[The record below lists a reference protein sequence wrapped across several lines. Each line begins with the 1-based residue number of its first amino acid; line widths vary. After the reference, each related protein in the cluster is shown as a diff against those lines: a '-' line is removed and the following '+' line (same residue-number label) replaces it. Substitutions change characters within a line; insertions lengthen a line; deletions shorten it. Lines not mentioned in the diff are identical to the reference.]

1 MRWVL
6 FVLLATIYVGGIVG
20 SFEFSKARF
29 GCTLLKDI
37 DFNRLAARASGST
50 RFRGPFTLGVSLP
63 DGLTRTKMIVRKS
76 PPFGR
81 AGVEG

>member
-29 GCTLLKDI
+29 GCALLKDRRI
-37 DFNRLAARASGST
+37 SSMGSPQAASARDVEKRRFGFPPGELREPPPGSHSASGSH
-50 RFRGPFTLGVSLP
+50 RC
-63 DGLTRTKMIVRKS
+63 
-76 PPFGR
+76 
-81 AGVEG
+81 